1 MDTSCGSLRSLLAD
15 HSTNLWDIR
24 SHPVSRQGTD
34 LRPRKIHRDIQPAV
48 MRPGQDVLQRW
59 RVGLLHACGGL
70 CGCLRLQ
77 DEHEAPEEED
87 QQHEWCKSEPEEAKY
102 QVAEP
107 ENEPA
112 HVSGLS
118 SA

>member
-1 MDTSCGSLRSLLAD
+1 MFYNAYMSGS
-15 HSTNLWDIR
+15 
-24 SHPVSRQGTD
+24 
-34 LRPRKIHRDIQPAV
+34 
-48 MRPGQDVLQRW
+48 
-59 RVGLLHACGGL
+59 VGLLHARGGL

-77 DEHEAPEEED
+77 DEHEAPREED
-87 QQHEWCKSEPEEAKY
+87 QKHEWRESENEEAKY

-112 HVSGLS
+112 HVSGPS